1 MPQPPPAT
9 AAKAA
14 TGYLLRQPPQPQQSM
29 SRVAHAYLQHAFK
42 KAGRSSQFN
51 KAHNRAQLSEKVR
64 DNEWYKRWWRSF
76 TKFFGGGH
84 DQNIN
89 QTAFPKIYGEQS
101 TSKQKNKAM
110 KIQKIY
116 GFIRLMSKLPNMPRE
131 HMPGKFTFNKK
142 VQKGHETPKIP
153 KWIKLEDFKDRDK
166 TEYVGNDAD
175 LGPFFIHVAKEYV
188 AIVLMVPK
196 KSQIAKLQVS
206 QKGMKQVH
214 VMKADLVDTYR
225 VVFGLKND
233 PLAPAPA
240 EIQNVNNLPAFS
252 KISAQTILNNDENDD
267 AVNKIYK
274 HIISYAKSLEVEQRQ
289 MRRATAATLKPLA
302 TAATL
307 QPPT

>member
-1 MPQPPPAT
+1 MAT
-9 AAKAA
+9 QTA
-14 TGYLLRQPPQPQQSM
+14 TKDQSM

-42 KAGRSSQFN
+42 KANRSAQFE
-51 KAHNRAQLSEKVR
+51 KAHNQAQLSEKVR

-89 QTAFPKIYGEQS
+89 QTAFPQINSVQS
-101 TSKQKNKAM
+101 TTKRRNKAM

-196 KSQIAKLQVS
+196 KSQIAKLQVNE
-206 QKGMKQVH
+206 KGMKQVH
-214 VMKADLVDTYR
+214 VENEDLVDTYR
-225 VVFGLKND
+225 VVFELKND
-233 PLAPAPA
+233 PLAPAA
-240 EIQNVNNLPAFS
+240 IQNVNNLPAFS
-252 KISAQTILNNDENDD
+252 KISAQTILNNDENND

-274 HIISYAKSLEVEQRQ
+274 HIISYAKSLEVEQRP
-289 MRRATAATLKPLA
+289 AAVSV
-302 TAATL
+302 
-307 QPPT
+307 QI